1 MLEVLKQ
8 LFENNVVSEDI
19 KTEIEESWNKKIQE
33 NRDHVTAEL
42 REEFARKFEH
52 EKSIMVESLDR
63 MLSERLSTEIA
74 EFIDDRKQL
83 VEAKAQYAKKMK
95 KDAKMMKEFVFRSLN
110 NELSELHE
118 DHKKMS
124 DNFSKLEEFV
134 VTQLA
139 KEISEFHIDKKD
151 VVETKVALVREA
163 KAQLDAVKSN
173 FIKRSAKMVEETVVK
188 TLKTE
193 MYQLKED
200 ISSARQNDF
209 GRRLFEAFASE
220 YTHSYLNEKSEV
232 KKVLAVLQ
240 QKEAQLAEA
249 YDYINKS
256 TKLVENKE
264 QEIARMHDLNQRKEI
279 ISELLAPLGRDKK
292 EVMGSL
298 LESVATNKLRS
309 AYDKYLPSVLNEST
323 ATVSK
328 NKQAITESKAVT
340 GNKENEKS
348 DDATSNIIEIRRL
361 AGIR

>member
-52 EKSIMVESLDR
+52 EKSVMVESLDR
-63 MLSERLSTEIA
+63 MLSERLQSEIS
-74 EFIDDRKQL
+74 EFIDDRNQL
-83 VEAKAQYAKKMK
+83 VEAKAKYAKKMK
-95 KDAKMMKEFVFRSLN
+95 KDAKVMKEFVFRNLS

-118 DHKKMS
+118 DHKVMS
-124 DNFSKLEEFV
+124 NNFSKLEEFV

-139 KEISEFHIDKKD
+139 REISEFHIDKKD

-163 KAQLDAVKSN
+163 KSQLDAVKSN

-193 MYQLKED
+193 MHQLRED
-200 ISSARQNDF
+200 ISSARENDF

-232 KKVLAVLQ
+232 KKMLSVLQ
-240 QKEAQLAEA
+240 KKESDLAEA
-249 YDYINKS
+249 YAYINQ
-256 TKLVENKE
+256 TTALVEGKE
-264 QEIARMHDLNQRKEI
+264 QEIARMRDLGQRKEI
-279 ISELLAPLGRDKK
+279 ISELLAPLGKDKK

-298 LESVATNKLRS
+298 LESVQTAKLRS
-309 AYDKYLPSVLNEST
+309 AFDKYLPSVLNEGT
-323 ATVSK
+323 ATTK
-328 NKQAITESKAVT
+328 KALTESKAVT
-340 GNKENEKS
+340 GNKPNEQS
-348 DDATSNIIEIRRL
+348 DAATSNIIEIRRL